1 MFSFKSKLELN
12 LKNCMASKST
22 KNYRVIIK
30 CKNFQENIVKKIPTY
45 KGEVLHCIKD
55 YNLISARLNSKGI
68 ERLSEYPEVEYI
80 CFDEYF
86 FLCGMSIPTANKV
99 RLSDKS
105 NITGKGIGIGVID
118 SGVYPHTDLLTPYNK
133 IGSFIDLIDGLNYP
147 YDDNGHGTCTCGI
160 IAGSGESSNKMY
172 CGVAPQSTLHCY
184 KAFDKLGK
192 GFVSDILYALEL
204 ILLDSEKYNIKVL
217 CLPFELLNYNPFII
231 SCFNS
236 ILEQFTI
243 KGIVPVL
250 PSGSNKNIEGSLTG
264 IALCTNCITVSG
276 LDTSSSLKPYAYSSS
291 GLSKKG
297 SKPDLCAAC
306 VDIVSLNSNIS
317 YISEKNGIKL
327 YPHKLE
333 TSYKTFSGTSIAAAY
348 ISGLCALLFENNPTL
363 TFKDIVSLLKVSCEE
378 LDIPRS
384 FQGDGKVDINKILSK
399 K

>member
-1 MFSFKSKLELN
+1 MFSFKRKLELN
-12 LKNCMASKST
+12 LKNCMSCKST
-22 KNYRVIIK
+22 KDYRVIIK
-30 CKNFQENIVKKIPTY
+30 CKNFQENIVKKIPSY
-45 KGEVLHCIKD
+45 KGEVLHCLKD
-55 YNLISARLNSKGI
+55 CNLISARLNSRAI
-68 ERLSEYPEVEYI
+68 NRLLEYPEVEYI
-80 CFDEYF
+80 CFDEYV

-99 RLSDKS
+99 KLSYKS

-118 SGVYPHTDLLTPYNK
+118 SGVYPHTDLLTPHNK
-133 IGSFIDLIDGLNYP
+133 IGSFTDLIDGLNHP

-160 IAGSGESSNKMY
+160 IAGSGERSNKMY
-172 CGVAPQSTLHCY
+172 CGVAQGSTLYCY

-204 ILLDSEKYNIKVL
+204 ILLDSKKYNIKVL
-217 CLPFELLNYNPFII
+217 CLPFELFYYNNFII

-236 ILEQFTI
+236 MFKIATD
-243 KGIVPVL
+243 KGIVPIL
-250 PSGSNKNIEGSLTG
+250 PTGSNKNQEGSLTG

-276 LDTSSSLKPYAYSSS
+276 LDTSSSPKPYTYSSS

-306 VDIVSLNSNIS
+306 VDIVSLNSNTS

-327 YPHKLE
+327 YPHKLQP
-333 TSYKTFSGTSIAAAY
+333 SYKTFSGTSLAAAY

-363 TFKDIVSLLKVSCEE
+363 SFKDIVSLFKVSCEE

-384 FQGDGKVDINKILSK
+384 SQGDGKVNINKIIK
-399 K
+399 